1 MVQWWCSVAG
11 VDWYVVVQLVGV
23 LGVRHLSSGLQA
35 SREEVVRLLG
45 RRQSG
50 GSQASREDQ
59 ILMVNPVS
67 TPCFY
72 TICGSALII
81 CGVVS

>member
-1 MVQWWCSVAG
+1 M
-11 VDWYVVVQLVGV
+11 VQLVGV

-81 CGVVS
+81 VINYLWECINNSN